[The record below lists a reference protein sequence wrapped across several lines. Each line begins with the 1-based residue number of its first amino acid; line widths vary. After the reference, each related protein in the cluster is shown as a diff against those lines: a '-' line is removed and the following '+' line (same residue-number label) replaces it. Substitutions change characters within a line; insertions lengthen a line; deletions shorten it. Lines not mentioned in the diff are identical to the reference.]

1 MGILMSYFFTRAK
14 YYLGPKKPAENF
26 EEWVTEKFG
35 KKLFNTF
42 FKTYTEKVWGIP
54 TKEIGAE
61 WAAQRIKSLSL
72 TKAVINA
79 FFPKSKKTKVTS
91 LIDQFQYPRLGPGMM
106 YERLADA
113 IKDRGG
119 EIVLSADVVE
129 IKRNNGH
136 VSKVV
141 YRDQS
146 GNKKEISGSHYIS
159 TIPLPEL
166 VRKMEPPVSD
176 ALKES
181 LNFLQF
187 RAFIAVCLIVDRAD
201 LFPDNWIYIHS
212 PEVEVGRI
220 QNFKNWN
227 PDMVPDQSKTALGM
241 EYFCFEN
248 DKLWNISDK
257 DLISLS
263 SRELETIGLGKS
275 SEVID
280 GFVIRQKD
288 TYPIYKIGYK
298 EHLEKIY
305 EYIKTF
311 DNLQAI
317 GRGGTFRYN
326 NMDHSIL
333 SGLYAARNIMGEHHD
348 VFSINIDEAYQEIK
362 KYEDK

>member
-1 MGILMSYFFTRAK
+1 MENNEKETIIICGAGPGGLAAAIELVKKGRRVVILEKENQVGGIAKTVNYKGYHFDIGGHRFFTKEKEVSNLWQETLGKDFLTRPRLSRIYYRNKFYFYPLKPANALKNLGFVQAMGILMSYFFTRAK

-176 ALKES
+176 AL
-181 LNFLQF
+181 
-187 RAFIAVCLIVDRAD
+187 
-201 LFPDNWIYIHS
+201 
-212 PEVEVGRI
+212 
-220 QNFKNWN
+220 
-227 PDMVPDQSKTALGM
+227 T
-241 EYFCFEN
+241 
-248 DKLWNISDK
+248 
-257 DLISLS
+257 
-263 SRELETIGLGKS
+263 
-275 SEVID
+275 
-280 GFVIRQKD
+280 
-288 TYPIYKIGYK
+288 
-298 EHLEKIY
+298 
-305 EYIKTF
+305 
-311 DNLQAI
+311 
-317 GRGGTFRYN
+317 
-326 NMDHSIL
+326 
-333 SGLYAARNIMGEHHD
+333 
-348 VFSINIDEAYQEIK
+348 
-362 KYEDK
+362 